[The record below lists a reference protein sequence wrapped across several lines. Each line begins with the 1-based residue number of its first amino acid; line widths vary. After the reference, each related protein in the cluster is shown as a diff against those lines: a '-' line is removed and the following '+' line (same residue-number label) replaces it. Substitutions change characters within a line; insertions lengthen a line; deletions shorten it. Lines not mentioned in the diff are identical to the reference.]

1 VFCDG
6 IDNNVNIYI
15 FLTKSFVFVNLCRM
29 DLRDLIAK
37 KKSSLKSCKTV
48 ITDTFGNKYEVEH
61 GQVKKLEKS
70 LPFVVDEK
78 PDLHVASI
86 LPGLYLSSQDPA
98 VCNDILKKYDI
109 RHILSIGVSIS
120 EKYDNIQ
127 YHTCDLLDLPESN
140 ILPSIKKC
148 IDIIHANLKEN
159 ILVHCNAG
167 VSRSP
172 SIVIAYLMIIM
183 KLSYDE
189 AYNMVKR
196 ARNCIRPNDGF
207 VKQLRSIENT
217 FSYEL

>member
-1 VFCDG
+1 
-6 IDNNVNIYI
+6 
-15 FLTKSFVFVNLCRM
+15 M

-37 KKSSLKSCKTV
+37 KRLSLKSCKTV
-48 ITDTFGNKYEVEH
+48 ITDPLGNKYEVEH

-78 PDLHVASI
+78 PDLHVADI
-86 LPGLYLSSQDPA
+86 IPGLYLSSQDPA
-98 VCNDILKKYDI
+98 VCNDILKKYEI
-109 RHILSIGVSIS
+109 RHILSIGVDIS
-120 EKYDNIQ
+120 EKYVDIQ

-148 IDIIHANLKEN
+148 VDIIRTSLKEN

-167 VSRSP
+167 VSRSA
-172 SIVIAYLMIIM
+172 SIVIAYLMIVM

-189 AYNMVKR
+189 AYDTVKR
-196 ARNCIRPNDGF
+196 ARSCIKPNDGF

-217 FSYEL
+217 TFAYEL